1 MQPRRFSVDFVHPS
15 RDDILLYFSDLYEME
30 HGMTIRLSPTKFILV
45 RSERGARKDSLCL
58 HKKLFSRSTVIFLLP
73 YIGGKRRILFVVF
86 ASMSCNHLHYDN
98 PWSNEAKCS

>member
-58 HKKLFSRSTVIFLLP
+58 HKKLFSRSTVIFSTTI
-73 YIGGKRRILFVVF
+73 YWREAQNIIRRICLYELQPP
-86 ASMSCNHLHYDN
+86 SLR
-98 PWSNEAKCS
+98 